1 MWIQVYLNLAPW
13 TAWLLCLWMRR
24 TDSNASLQGERLVL
38 LKRWSLN
45 GVKMDSEGKLW
56 IPTWVS
62 FSLSVQFQGG
72 LRS

>member
-24 TDSNASLQGERLVL
+24 TDSNASLEGERLVL

-45 GVKMDSEGKLW
+45 GVKMDSVKESCG
-56 IPTWVS
+56 PPRGY
-62 FSLSVQFQGG
+62 LSASQ
-72 LRS
+72 SNSKAA